1 MTILTHHSNEAWDVF
16 LTLPSHRQTTARK
29 CNSVLVNSPG
39 WRYNNEHK
47 KAKVTLGILL
57 PVYTLTGK
65 IKWKTTSTLSES
77 YKYTHLPEFDQ
88 MVLQPKNRIEGRRQ
102 KKGKTPQS
110 NYRHPV
116 DPGYTYF
123 PLCLGWLV
131 LCWFW
136 RVVCDQQQQ
145 HHLGA
150 SEKPVNLNGIRSHHE
165 ATENTPS
172 YGCCQQLSAKCSD
185 LIPVEG
191 RSRTAM
197 AKTVHLGLLLPYQ
210 TSSDHQWTC

>member
-39 WRYNNEHK
+39 WRYDNEHK

-88 MVLQPKNRIEGRRQ
+88 MVLQPKNRIEGKRR

-110 NYRHPV
+110 NYQHPV

-123 PLCLGWLV
+123 PLYLGWLV

-136 RVVCDQQQQ
+136 CVVCDQQQQ

-150 SEKPVNLNGIRSHHE
+150 SEKPVNLNGIRSITSVTEYRLKWILSQLEMGKDIFFFE
-165 ATENTPS
+165 AIYLQN
-172 YGCCQQLSAKCSD
+172 AKA
-185 LIPVEG
+185 LIPRRHLEENIPNEG
-191 RSRTAM
+191 
-197 AKTVHLGLLLPYQ
+197 
-210 TSSDHQWTC
+210 TSQPSN